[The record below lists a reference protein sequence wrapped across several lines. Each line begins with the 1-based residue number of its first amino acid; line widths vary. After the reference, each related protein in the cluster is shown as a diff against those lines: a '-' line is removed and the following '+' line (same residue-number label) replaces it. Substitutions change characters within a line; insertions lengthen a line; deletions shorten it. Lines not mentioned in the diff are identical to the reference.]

1 MRFPLRCRRDLY
13 VTSGTVFAYRKLPF
27 KKLIAAMWLS
37 VNAVKGLA
45 ALHLSRLIDTQFKT
59 A

>member
-1 MRFPLRCRRDLY
+1 M
-13 VTSGTVFAYRKLPF
+13 TSGTVFAYRKLPF